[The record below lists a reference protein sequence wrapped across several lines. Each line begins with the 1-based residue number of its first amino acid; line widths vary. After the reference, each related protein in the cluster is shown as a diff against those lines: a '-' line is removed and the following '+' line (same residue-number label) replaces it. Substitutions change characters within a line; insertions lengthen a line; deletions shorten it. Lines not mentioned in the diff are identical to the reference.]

1 MLLQILFWTSYIAD
15 LYIISNISIYG
26 RITRI
31 NTIFQLRNFRIIE
44 FVQELKDFQVVVQTT
59 QNMTLPIFSKLLFL
73 YVVFYLFAIMGGFVF
88 GGVITQSAVKKSAPD
103 SPPFYHLL
111 NFNSYGASLITL
123 FHFMVVNNWFVTVN
137 MYVEVTGEAETP
149 YLFFTVFWCCVVLV
163 LLNVLIALILEV
175 YSSVSPEVN
184 EKFKRIDLAL

>member
-1 MLLQILFWTSYIAD
+1 M
-15 LYIISNISIYG
+15 
-26 RITRI
+26 
-31 NTIFQLRNFRIIE
+31 
-44 FVQELKDFQVVVQTT
+44 QELKDFQVVVQTT